1 MGLGRTGP
9 TSGGWA
15 GVEVRLSLDR
25 LVDCSTDVE
34 PNTSVRTPRVSLTM
48 SLGARRSAP
57 AAIRRGA
64 PASRT
69 CRAGAEHRGYMMCPR
84 LRAGCCGIHTLSV
97 CRRIVGEARVAGVR
111 VRADMKMLA
120 VWVGCVNV
128 FGQFLG
134 RLSAGRRFG
143 AAPTSSAS
151 SKPDLD
157 HPPRW
162 RSRAE
167 QHDEWV
173 RNAPLHATGTLRQKQ
188 TPSTQPR
195 PRPQLRGGPL
205 NTSPG
210 RIESTKSTLNEQQT
224 RTSPHGTSAR
234 TGTTWDQR
242 SEQRRST

>member
-1 MGLGRTGP
+1 MC
-9 TSGGWA
+9 A
-15 GVEVRLSLDR
+15 GFDR
-25 LVDCSTDVE
+25 RESKADVST
-34 PNTSVRTPRVSLTM
+34 
-48 SLGARRSAP
+48 
-57 AAIRRGA
+57 
-64 PASRT
+64 
-69 CRAGAEHRGYMMCPR
+69 HPR
-84 LRAGCCGIHTLSV
+84 LHQPQTSRRQDRPRNQTLPQEIHRPPNPPRTNQRHGLTHIEES
-97 CRRIVGEARVAGVR
+97 
-111 VRADMKMLA
+111 
-120 VWVGCVNV
+120 
-128 FGQFLG
+128 
-134 RLSAGRRFG
+134 
-143 AAPTSSAS
+143 PTSSAS

-173 RNAPLHATGTLRQKQ
+173 RSAPLHATGTLRQKQ